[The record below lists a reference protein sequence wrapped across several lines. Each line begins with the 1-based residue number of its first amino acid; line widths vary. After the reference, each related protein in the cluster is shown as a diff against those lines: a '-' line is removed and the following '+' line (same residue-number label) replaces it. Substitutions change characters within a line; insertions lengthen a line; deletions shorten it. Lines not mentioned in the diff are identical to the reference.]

1 MAMNLEEKLAAAFCC
16 AKCRGKSA
24 VTRTVKLPGKFPSL
38 LPFGAE
44 EFILVTCTLC
54 GYTEMY
60 SPIAFEKTEEPA
72 TDARPVVRET

>member
-1 MAMNLEEKLAAAFCC
+1 MTFEEKLIAAFCC

-24 VTRTVKLPGKFPSL
+24 VTRTVKLPGKFSSL

-44 EFILVTCTLC
+44 EYVLITCTLC

-60 SPIAFEKTEEPA
+60 SPIAFERCEQPNTEPK
-72 TDARPVVRET
+72 PLPNET